1 MTTSSDAT
9 DVDDKFDVLM
19 DANDHILEKVVRKD
33 MHLQNS
39 ICFKLV
45 HVLVLISMFV
55 LNPDSG
61 FGEYFKQNWL
71 RNTIFIFPRK
81 RLSLVTL
88 EFFLPNLSLFELI
101 DRENKHFAFKKCK
114 LNSIL

>member
-61 FGEYFKQNWL
+61 FGENFKQNWL
-71 RNTIFIFPRK
+71 
-81 RLSLVTL
+81 
-88 EFFLPNLSLFELI
+88 
-101 DRENKHFAFKKCK
+101 
-114 LNSIL
+114 

>member
-45 HVLVLISMFV
+45 LVLISMFV

-61 FGEYFKQNWL
+61 FGENFKQNWL
-71 RNTIFIFPRK
+71 
-81 RLSLVTL
+81 
-88 EFFLPNLSLFELI
+88 
-101 DRENKHFAFKKCK
+101 
-114 LNSIL
+114 